1 MAEAYYYAS
10 AILQSNVFFLFKF
23 YHWMRNDFYK
33 SKKKKVSLQDERAS
47 FNPSCCTVFIG
58 AVSLAR

>member
-33 SKKKKVSLQDERAS
+33 SKGKKNVSKIRGHPLIPHFVHIFCDM
-47 FNPSCCTVFIG
+47 
-58 AVSLAR
+58 